1 MKTIINTPHAPFPL
15 GPYNQGILIKD
26 TLYVS
31 GQIAINPTSNTLV
44 IDDITAETTQVMAN
58 LHAILDE
65 AQMSF
70 DNVVKCSIFVKD
82 LTQFSIINKVYG
94 EYFKDF
100 APARETVEVSA
111 LPKGANIEISCVAVL

>member
-1 MKTIINTPHAPFPL
+1 LKTIINTPHAPFPL

>member
-1 MKTIINTPHAPFPL
+1 LKTIINTPHAPFPL
-15 GPYNQGILIKD
+15 APYNQGILIKD